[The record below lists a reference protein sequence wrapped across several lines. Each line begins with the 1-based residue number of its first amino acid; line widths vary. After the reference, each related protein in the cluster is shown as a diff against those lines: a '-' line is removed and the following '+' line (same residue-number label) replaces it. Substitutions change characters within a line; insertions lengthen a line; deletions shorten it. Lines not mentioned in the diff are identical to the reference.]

1 MIREEFLERTRSLL
15 PALRERAAQ
24 TEQLRRLPDETV
36 KDFQEA
42 GLLRALQPVRFGG
55 YELDPMTFYQAII
68 EVGTVCGSS
77 AWVLGV
83 VGVHNWQLA
92 LFPLRAQED
101 VWGED
106 TSVQISSS
114 YAPTGRVEAVDGGY
128 RLSGTW
134 SFSSGCDLCEWV
146 FLGGVITRGDRS
158 DMRTFLV
165 PRDDYRIDDNWHV
178 AGLAGTGSKN
188 IAVEDAF
195 VPEHRTHRFIDAF
208 RFESPG
214 NAVHTAPLYRLPFGC
229 VFSNAIAVPAIGVAL
244 GALAH
249 YREATRTRVSMLS
262 GAKAAEDPFA
272 QARLA
277 EAASEIEAARSAI
290 ERNWAQI
297 TDLARRSEPIPVSLR
312 ARCRFDGANATA
324 RAVRAT
330 DRLFEASGGEAIFL
344 DNPIQRAWR
353 DVHAM
358 RAHAINNP
366 DAAAR
371 LFGRSELGLFE
382 ALSGSDLFL

>member
-1 MIREEFLERTRSLL
+1 
-15 PALRERAAQ
+15 
-24 TEQLRRLPDETV
+24 
-36 KDFQEA
+36 
-42 GLLRALQPVRFGG
+42 
-55 YELDPMTFYQAII
+55 
-68 EVGTVCGSS
+68 
-77 AWVLGV
+77 
-83 VGVHNWQLA
+83 
-92 LFPLRAQED
+92 
-101 VWGED
+101 
-106 TSVQISSS
+106 
-114 YAPTGRVEAVDGGY
+114 
-128 RLSGTW
+128 
-134 SFSSGCDLCEWV
+134 
-146 FLGGVITRGDRS
+146 
-158 DMRTFLV
+158 
-165 PRDDYRIDDNWHV
+165 
-178 AGLAGTGSKN
+178 
-188 IAVEDAF
+188 
-195 VPEHRTHRFIDAF
+195 
-208 RFESPG
+208 
-214 NAVHTAPLYRLPFGC
+214 
-229 VFSNAIAVPAIGVAL
+229 
-244 GALAH
+244 
-249 YREATRTRVSMLS
+249 MLS

-297 TDLARRSEPIPVSLR
+297 TDLARRGEPIPVSLR